1 MSQSKSFIR
10 FCGKRG
16 REKRSTS
23 RLNEI
28 DMSFSFESSHCSRV
42 SSYRFQRGRWEEEM
56 WSVIREN
63 SSYDLRKQL
72 FIRNRIEQIWWRQL

>member
-16 REKRSTS
+16 REKRTS

-28 DMSFSFESSHCSRV
+28 DMSFSFESNQCSRV

-63 SSYDLRKQL
+63 SSYDLRKKL
-72 FIRNRIEQIWWRQL
+72 FIRNRIKQIWWRQL